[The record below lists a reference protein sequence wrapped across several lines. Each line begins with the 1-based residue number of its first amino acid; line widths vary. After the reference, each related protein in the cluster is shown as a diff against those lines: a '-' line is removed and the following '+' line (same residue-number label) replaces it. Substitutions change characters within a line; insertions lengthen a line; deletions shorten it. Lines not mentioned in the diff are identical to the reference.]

1 MNINIF
7 KRKKALLAEIEDL
20 RSQIKVQSKEL
31 DNEKTKSGNLKF
43 DLNNMTYEFNNAQSR
58 IKQLMKEMDKK
69 DIEQAALLAAKIQE
83 IEKLKTI
90 IDNQDTQINEL
101 QDTNNGLASSVSEL
115 KGKLKAKE
123 KRVRELNTRIDD
135 LKSKLKRYTDHEPQ
149 PHKD

>member
-1 MNINIF
+1 MNIF

-20 RSQIKVQSKEL
+20 KGQIGVQSREMAGLRKSNTDINRLWTEKKKECATLNKEIDDLKEL
-31 DNEKTKSGNLKF
+31 L
-43 DLNNMTYEFNNAQSR
+43 R
-58 IKQLMKEMDKK
+58 KK
-69 DIEQAALLAAKIQE
+69 GIEHAEILGKANSKICE
-83 IEKLKTI
+83 LHDI
-90 IDNQDTQINEL
+90 IDKMEEDIAEL

-115 KGKLKAKE
+115 KGKLKSKE